1 MRTRFILFFSF
12 VFAALLLPI
21 ATPAQQTITCES
33 NNGGRKHCGNSN
45 PGQVSLQRQISGAEC
60 IENRSWGVDD
70 RGLWVDHGCRAEFLV
85 GGYSDGNGNDAG
97 GSIKC
102 ESNDGN
108 RKYCGQ
114 IDSRSQ
120 VTLQQQ
126 ISGSPCEQ
134 GRSWGVD
141 NRGLWVDHGC
151 RAIFATGGGYQDDGY
166 GPDYG
171 SGNGRGGGRN
181 FEPALSDYPRVK
193 ADTSGHGN
201 FTSQAFGSANI
212 TRGWFDSRSGRPT
225 VSLSGSHD
233 FKISFFGEITKADG
247 RHITMRILESSQ
259 GRARGRAEI
268 FLNGDRNEV
277 ESISITGRDFNG
289 DFSR

>member
-1 MRTRFILFFSF
+1 MRTRFILFFAF
-12 VFAALLLPI
+12 VFAALLLPV

-33 NNGGRKHCGNSN
+33 NDGGRKHCGDAN
-45 PGQVSLQRQISGAEC
+45 PGQVTLQRQISGSDC

-70 RGLWVDHGCRAEFLV
+70 RGLWVDHGCRAVFLT
-85 GGYSDGNGNDAG
+85 GGYNNNGPNQGGNDAG
-97 GSIKC
+97 TVKC

-108 RKYCGQ
+108 RKYCGR
-114 IDSRSQ
+114 IDGQ
-120 VTLQQQ
+120 VALQHQ

-134 GRSWGVD
+134 GRGWGVD

-151 RAIFATGGGYQDDGY
+151 RAIFATGGGSPDDGY
-166 GPDYG
+166 GP
-171 SGNGRGGGRN
+171 GNGHGNGPGY
-181 FEPALSDYPRVK
+181 EPALSDYPRVK

-201 FTSQAFGSANI
+201 FTSQNFGSSNV
-212 TRGWFDSRSGRPT
+212 TRGWIDTRGGRPT
-225 VSLSGSHD
+225 VTLSGSHD
-233 FKISFFGEITKADG
+233 FNVTFFGEITKADD
-247 RHITMRILESSQ
+247 RHITMRIMDSTH

-268 FLNGDRNEV
+268 FLNHDQNEV

>member
-1 MRTRFILFFSF
+1 MRTRFILFFGF
-12 VFAALLLPI
+12 VFAALLIPI

-33 NNGGRKHCGNSN
+33 NDGGRKHCGNSN
-45 PGQVSLQRQISGAEC
+45 PGQVTLQRQISGSEC
-60 IENRSWGVDD
+60 IQNRSWGVDD

-85 GGYSDGNGNDAG
+85 GGYTGGNGGDSN

-102 ESNDGN
+102 ESNDGS
-108 RKYCGQ
+108 RKYCGK

-120 VTLQQQ
+120 VAIQQQ

-151 RAIFATGGGYQDDGY
+151 RAIFATGGGYPDDDGY
-166 GPDYG
+166 GP
-171 SGNGRGGGRN
+171 GNGHGNGNGPGY
-181 FEPALSDYPRVK
+181 EPALSDYPRVK

-201 FTSQAFGSANI
+201 FTSQNFGSSNV
-212 TRGWFDSRSGRPT
+212 TRGWIDTRGGRPT
-225 VSLSGSHD
+225 VTLSGSHD
-233 FKISFFGEITKADG
+233 FNVTFFGEITKADD
-247 RHITMRILESSQ
+247 RHITMRITDSSR

-268 FLNGDRNEV
+268 LLNHDKNEV
-277 ESISITGRDFNG
+277 ESINITGRDFNG

>member
-1 MRTRFILFFSF
+1 MRSRFILFFGF
-12 VFAALLLPI
+12 VLVALLLPV

-33 NNGGRKHCGNSN
+33 NDGGRKHCGNSN

-60 IENRSWGVDD
+60 IQDRSWGVDD

-85 GGYSDGNGNDAG
+85 GGYNGGNDGNNGSNSGG

-102 ESNDGN
+102 ESNNGN

-120 VTLQQQ
+120 VTIQQQ

-151 RAIFATGGGYQDDGY
+151 RAIFATGGGYPDDG
-166 GPDYG
+166 
-171 SGNGRGGGRN
+171 
-181 FEPALSDYPRVK
+181 
-193 ADTSGHGN
+193 
-201 FTSQAFGSANI
+201 
-212 TRGWFDSRSGRPT
+212 
-225 VSLSGSHD
+225 
-233 FKISFFGEITKADG
+233 
-247 RHITMRILESSQ
+247 
-259 GRARGRAEI
+259 
-268 FLNGDRNEV
+268 
-277 ESISITGRDFNG
+277 
-289 DFSR
+289 